1 MRRAVFAIAVFAS
14 SLLAPWPLTLAL
26 AGIGA
31 AIWPAYVEGAAAF
44 ALVEGAAT
52 TDRAGAAWLPLTAAA
67 LALAGVAE
75 IARPLFS
82 RGGRGT
88 V

>member
-1 MRRAVFAIAVFAS
+1 MRRAAFAIAVFAS

-26 AGIGA
+26 AAIGA

-44 ALVEGAAT
+44 ALVEGAALA
-52 TDRAGAAWLPLTAAA
+52 DRDGVAWLPLTAAA

-75 IARPLFS
+75 IARPLLS
-82 RGGRGT
+82 RGDRST